1 MTGSTGRHELRITDP
16 RALRALAHP
25 ARQRVVTELYSGEVL
40 TATEAAR
47 LCDVTP
53 SAMSYHLRALAA
65 WGIVE
70 RVESEDGRERPWRS
84 AAEELTITPGAH
96 RAAGIDDSRL
106 SVHEWFADLEAGLD
120 RLATAVADGED
131 HGMTARGRLWLTDDE
146 ERELRESLHALV
158 RSYRGRTS
166 RNHPDGARP
175 WDVYGLV
182 LPAVRSGPDPRRDDP
197 GAGQGEVARVLRH

>member
-1 MTGSTGRHELRITDP
+1 MPRSTARRASPKSPAPSPRAASDRSELRITDP

-47 LCDVTP
+47 ICDVTP
-53 SAMSYHLRALAA
+53 SAMSYHLRALAT

-70 RVESEDGRERPWRS
+70 RVESGDGRERPWRAVADS
-84 AAEELTITPGAH
+84 ITITPGAH
-96 RAAGIDDSRL
+96 RAAGIEDSRL

-120 RLATAVADGED
+120 RLAVLVADGEE

-158 RSYRGRTS
+158 RSYGGRTS
-166 RNHPDGARP
+166 RDHPDGARP

-182 LPAVRSGPDPRRDDP
+182 LPARRADPP
-197 GAGQGEVARVLRH
+197 A

>member
-1 MTGSTGRHELRITDP
+1 MPRSTARRPSSKSPGSPLRPEADRSELRITDP

-47 LCDVTP
+47 ICDVSP

-70 RVESEDGRERPWRS
+70 RVESGDGRERPWRAVADS
-84 AAEELTITPGAH
+84 ITITPGAH
-96 RAAGIDDSRL
+96 RAAGIEDSRL

-120 RLATAVADGED
+120 RLAVLVADGED

-146 ERELRESLHALV
+146 ERELRESLHALM
-158 RSYRGRTS
+158 RSYGGRTS
-166 RNHPDGARP
+166 RDHPDGARP

-182 LPAVRSGPDPRRDDP
+182 LPARRADPP
-197 GAGQGEVARVLRH
+197 A

>member
-1 MTGSTGRHELRITDP
+1 MPRSTARRPSSKSPGSPLRPEADRSELRITDP

-47 LCDVTP
+47 ICDVTP

-70 RVESEDGRERPWRS
+70 RVESGDGRERPWR
-84 AAEELTITPGAH
+84 AVAESITITPGAH
-96 RAAGIDDSRL
+96 RAAGIEDSRL

-120 RLATAVADGED
+120 RLAVLVADGEE

-146 ERELRESLHALV
+146 ERELRESLHVLM
-158 RSYRGRTS
+158 RSYGGRTS
-166 RNHPDGARP
+166 RDHPDGARP

-182 LPAVRSGPDPRRDDP
+182 LPGRRADPP
-197 GAGQGEVARVLRH
+197 A

>member
-1 MTGSTGRHELRITDP
+1 MPRSTTQSQGAERTSRAERARPRGGTSRAAKGSPRDGAPRAEEAVTREELRITDP

-53 SAMSYHLRALAA
+53 SAMSYHLRALAT

-70 RVESEDGRERPWRS
+70 RVESGDGRERPWRAVADS
-84 AAEELTITPGAH
+84 LTITPGAH

-120 RLATAVADGED
+120 RLATSVAE
-131 HGMTARGRLWLTDDE
+131 
-146 ERELRESLHALV
+146 
-158 RSYRGRTS
+158 
-166 RNHPDGARP
+166 
-175 WDVYGLV
+175 
-182 LPAVRSGPDPRRDDP
+182 
-197 GAGQGEVARVLRH
+197 

>member
-1 MTGSTGRHELRITDP
+1 MPRSTARRASPKSPAPSPGPASDRSELRITDP

-47 LCDVTP
+47 ICDVTP
-53 SAMSYHLRALAA
+53 SAMSYHLRALAT

-70 RVESEDGRERPWRS
+70 RVGSGDGRERPWRAVADS
-84 AAEELTITPGAH
+84 ITITPGAH
-96 RAAGIDDSRL
+96 RAAGIEDSRL

-120 RLATAVADGED
+120 RLAVLVADGEE

-158 RSYRGRTS
+158 RSYGGRTS
-166 RNHPDGARP
+166 RDHPDGARP

-182 LPAVRSGPDPRRDDP
+182 LPARRAEP
-197 GAGQGEVARVLRH
+197 PA